1 MIEENLTGI
10 FELLLISSFCL
21 FLFSYIVIISQ
32 IVFRFE
38 GSYFNI
44 FFSQIRK
51 LPSKCKSSR
60 GISLICQINIQRL
73 ITQKEV

>member
-10 FELLLISSFCL
+10 FQLLLLSSFCL
-21 FLFSYIVIISQ
+21 FLFSYIVII
-32 IVFRFE
+32 RL
-38 GSYFNI
+38 YFDFKEVI
-44 FFSQIRK
+44 LIYLFSQIRK

>member
-21 FLFSYIVIISQ
+21 FLFSYIVII
-32 IVFRFE
+32 RL
-38 GSYFNI
+38 YFDFKEVI
-44 FFSQIRK
+44 LIYFFSQIRK
-51 LPSKCKSSR
+51 LPSKFKSSR

>member
-10 FELLLISSFCL
+10 FQLLLLSSFCL
-21 FLFSYIVIISQ
+21 FLFNYIVII
-32 IVFRFE
+32 RL
-38 GSYFNI
+38 YFDFKEVI
-44 FFSQIRK
+44 LIYFFSQIRK